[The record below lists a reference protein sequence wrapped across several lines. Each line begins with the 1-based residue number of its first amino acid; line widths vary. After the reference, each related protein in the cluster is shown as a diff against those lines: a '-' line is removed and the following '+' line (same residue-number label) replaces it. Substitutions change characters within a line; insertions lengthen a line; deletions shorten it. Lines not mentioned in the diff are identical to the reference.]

1 MITHLA
7 PNPTGASA
15 DTMIEM
21 MRARIP
27 NYKAP
32 SAAKKGKKGGKG
44 KGEEVM
50 GPSRGRS
57 RGNIGCCDEIV
68 YI

>member
-1 MITHLA
+1 MITHLGL

-44 KGEEVM
+44 KGKKK
-50 GPSRGRS
+50 
-57 RGNIGCCDEIV
+57 
-68 YI
+68 